1 MERAR
6 YPPGDGAGS
15 KKPRHA
21 LASWGVGA
29 SLGVRHV
36 NWFHILT
43 ATIIVVTL
51 IGVAVGRYPVLKMNR
66 ATIALV
72 GATMLV
78 ALRVLTLDEAYRAVD
93 WNTIV
98 LLFGMMVLN
107 VNLRMAGFFHLVTAH
122 VLKFARTPRRLLALI
137 VVVSGVCSAIFLNDT
152 IVLVFTPLVLA
163 IAAALRRNP
172 LPYLVGLVTAA
183 NIGSV
188 GTIIGNPQNML
199 VGISS
204 GIPFLAFTRA
214 LAPIGLL
221 GLGIIWVVIV
231 LVYRRDF
238 RAEFFEHTYQLTPE
252 VKRPRLRKALFAT
265 VVMLVA
271 LVAGAPVPLAALLA
285 AAVLLVT
292 RRTDTAQVF
301 QEIDWALLV
310 FFAALFVVT
319 GAIETSGLGAHLFR
333 ILQPYANG
341 GPGPLTAVSIVL
353 SNLVSNVP
361 AVMLFRPVVPTLA
374 DPHMAWLTLAMATTL
389 AGNLTL
395 LGSVAN
401 LIVAEIARGRGVH
414 LSFTEY
420 MKAGTPIAILSL
432 LLGVAWLSW

>member
-1 MERAR
+1 M
-6 YPPGDGAGS
+6 
-15 KKPRHA
+15 
-21 LASWGVGA
+21 
-29 SLGVRHV
+29 
-36 NWFHILT
+36 NWFTLLT
-43 ATIIVVTL
+43 AVIIVVTL
-51 IGVAVGRYPVLKMNR
+51 VGVAIGRYPVLKMNR

-72 GATMLV
+72 GATLLV
-78 ALRVLTLDEAYRAVD
+78 ALHVLSLEEAYRAVD

-122 VLKFARTPRRLLALI
+122 VLRFARTPRRLLALI
-137 VVVSGVCSAIFLNDT
+137 VVVSGVFSAIFLNDT
-152 IVLVFTPLVLA
+152 IVLVFTPLVLD
-163 IAAALRRNP
+163 IALALRRNP

-204 GIPFLAFTRA
+204 GIGFVDFTKA
-214 LAPIGLL
+214 LAPIALL

-238 RAEFFEHTYQLTPE
+238 RAESFDTAYQLTPE

-265 VVMLVA
+265 MVMLVA
-271 LVAGAPVPLAALLA
+271 LVAGTPVPLAALLA

-301 QEIDWALLV
+301 QEIDWSLLV

-319 GAIETSGLGAHLFR
+319 GAIGASGLGAHLFR
-333 ILQPYANG
+333 LLQPYANG
-341 GPGPLTAVSIVL
+341 GAGPLTAVSLVL

-361 AVMLFRPVVPTLA
+361 AVMLFRPVIPTLT
-374 DPHMAWLTLAMATTL
+374 DPHTAWLTLAMATTL

-420 MKAGTPIAILSL
+420 LKAGTPIAILSL
-432 LLGVAWLSW
+432 LLGVGWLSW